1 MSFKILDKSIIDT
14 DKMVLNMGPQ
24 HPSTHGV
31 LRLKIITDGEIVSSV
46 EPIIGYLHRCFE
58 KHCEHL
64 SYEQILPFTDRCDY
78 LASMHMTHAFSI
90 AVEKLLDVEIPERV
104 EYIRVIIAELQR
116 IASHLISI
124 GAFGLDVGAIT
135 PFTWTLRDRERILDL
150 FEALCGARL
159 LYNYVWPGGVSHD
172 LPPTF
177 LDRTIEF
184 LDYFEPQIEEYNQ
197 LLTTNKIFIE
207 RTADVG
213 VMPADVAV
221 NFGVTGPTLRGSG
234 VDYDLRKTEPYSIYE
249 KFDFNVP
256 VGEGLMGTV
265 GDCWDRYYVR
275 ILEVKESVKILR
287 QAIKSIPSKKEDD
300 LTNVIFPK
308 KVRPAKGEVYSRYES
323 ARGDVGFY
331 IKSDG
336 KNVPTRVKMRSP
348 AYCNLSV
355 LNEISSGWM
364 ISDVIT
370 ILGSLDIVLGEIDR

>member
-1 MSFKILDKSIIDT
+1 
-14 DKMVLNMGPQ
+14 
-24 HPSTHGV
+24 
-31 LRLKIITDGEIVSSV
+31 
-46 EPIIGYLHRCFE
+46 
-58 KHCEHL
+58 
-64 SYEQILPFTDRCDY
+64 
-78 LASMHMTHAFSI
+78 
-90 AVEKLLDVEIPERV
+90 
-104 EYIRVIIAELQR
+104 
-116 IASHLISI
+116 
-124 GAFGLDVGAIT
+124 
-135 PFTWTLRDRERILDL
+135 
-150 FEALCGARL
+150 
-159 LYNYVWPGGVSHD
+159 
-172 LPPTF
+172 
-177 LDRTIEF
+177 
-184 LDYFEPQIEEYNQ
+184 
-197 LLTTNKIFIE
+197 
-207 RTADVG
+207 
-213 VMPADVAV
+213 
-221 NFGVTGPTLRGSG
+221 
-234 VDYDLRKTEPYSIYE
+234 
-249 KFDFNVP
+249 
-256 VGEGLMGTV
+256 MGTV